1 MKRGNG
7 ATREDC
13 KTRQQHNSR
22 SERHN
27 EVSKLRGH
35 FYGTMVDTPLEFQ
48 QMFRYLITPIV
59 LDALRSATYPS
70 RS

>member
-1 MKRGNG
+1 MGRHEKIARHGNN
-7 ATREDC
+7 T
-13 KTRQQHNSR
+13 TSR